1 VEEQDG
7 LSNALTL
14 DNEFTHALHLPGT
27 GSGLRVRNITVARH
41 GAAFLASA
49 WSAVGRGGLT
59 TEFAGVVL
67 KRVGQVCETDAE
79 SAQTLAQPQPS
90 IAAFPRKR
98 TGQLAP
104 PGRN

>member
-1 VEEQDG
+1 MEEQDG

-59 TEFAGVVL
+59 TEFEGAVL
-67 KRVGQVCETDAE
+67 KRVGQVCAE
-79 SAQTLAQPQPS
+79 ARKTLAQLQPS